1 MSTEENALEAL
12 SPKSQASQDR
22 RESVSSKNTNDSL
35 NEDATY
41 SFNEDLFE
49 AYVRKYYVN
58 SAENSNLNFDHYI
71 QSALKL
77 ISQFPKKEFFKEK
90 IEKKKISLSTPSRN
104 KKTLI
109 LDLDETLVHADID
122 FNFKFHD
129 DILKFIR
136 EDTNEEILIPLLL
149 RPHLFDFLN
158 FASEHFELV
167 IFTASEKNYADAII
181 DYIEKEKKYFSR
193 RLYRNNC
200 IYLHPCLYIKDLSLV
215 SNRNVKDIVIV
226 DNSIFSF
233 ANNLSNGILISSF
246 FNDKNDSMLLNLSSY
261 LTYLINAEDVR
272 TVNKENFQFEFY
284 LNEIAKENSS
294 T

>member
-1 MSTEENALEAL
+1 MSAEEKAFEAL
-12 SPKSQASQDR
+12 SPKSSASQDR

-41 SFNEDLFE
+41 SFNEELFE
-49 AYVRKYYVN
+49 DYFRKYYVN
-58 SAENSNLNFDHYI
+58 SADNSNLNFDRYI

-77 ISQFPKKEFFKEK
+77 ISKFPNQIFFKGE
-90 IEKKKISLSTPSRN
+90 IEKKKISLSSPSQN

-109 LDLDETLVHADID
+109 LDLDETLLHADID

-136 EDTNEEILIPLLL
+136 EETDEEILIPLIL

-181 DYIEKEKKYFSR
+181 DYIEKEKKYFSK

-226 DNSIFSF
+226 DNSMFSF
-233 ANNLSNGILISSF
+233 AFNLSNGILISSF
-246 FNDKNDSMLLNLSSY
+246 FNDKNDSMLLNLSNY
-261 LTYLINAEDVR
+261 LRYLLNAEDVR
-272 TVNKENFQFEFY
+272 TVNKENFQFEHY
-284 LNEIAKENSS
+284 LNAITKENLI
-294 T
+294 